1 LNIQVKMGQGDEYSR
16 DAYDYQLVYSDDDS
30 DDFDSQLDPEDWE
43 DVYSQELLNAWMT
56 IRMWYEDQ
64 YLPVRATYNDFVE
77 FVITPG
83 SWFTYDPPSPTCTM
97 MWTEIS
103 KIDVIADRV
112 GLEQFTG
119 WFKHN
124 IEN

>member
-1 LNIQVKMGQGDEYSR
+1 MGINDEYSR
-16 DAYDYQLVYSDDDS
+16 DAYLGDHYAYNSDDS
-30 DDFDSQLDPEDWE
+30 DEFDDEIDPETWQDL
-43 DVYSQELLNAWMT
+43 YSQELLNAWMT

-64 YLPVRATYNDFVE
+64 YLPVRSTYHDFVE
-77 FVITPG
+77 FVVTPG
-83 SWFTYDPPSPTCTM
+83 PWFTNDLPSPTCTM
-97 MWTEIS
+97 FWNQIS

-112 GLEQFTG
+112 TFEQFTG

>member
-1 LNIQVKMGQGDEYSR
+1 MGINDEYSR

-43 DVYSQELLNAWMT
+43 ATYSQELLNAWMT

-64 YLPVRATYNDFVE
+64 YLPVRTTYNDFVE

-83 SWFTYDPPSPTCTM
+83 SWFTYDSPSPTCSM
-97 MWTEIS
+97 FWSEIS

-112 GLEQFTG
+112 LPEQFTG